1 MSMDS
6 TFLDNIQILAEV
18 DTHEEK
24 LYKILEVYMNTFP
37 VKNAYLFRYSP
48 LGFIGEGI
56 IAITSIGLL
65 HIRDIRDDIRSLPLI
80 YSAIYERKAKY
91 CTGIEYLKQINI
103 KYITTANVNSFLAIP
118 ICFGSVAI
126 GYICTNEFDDDV
138 KITDQLLFSF
148 TEYGRQVGK
157 ILEKTNGPEDLQIL
171 SRREM
176 EVMKRIS
183 WGESIKEMADTMLIS
198 EVTINQY
205 IKTAIKKLKAQNRTQ
220 AIAEMFRRGI
230 IS

>member
-1 MSMDS
+1 MIMDS
-6 TFLDNIQILAEV
+6 TFLDHIQILEEV
-18 DTHEEK
+18 DSHEEK
-24 LYKILEVYMNTFP
+24 LYKILELYMGTFP
-37 VKNAYLFRYSP
+37 VKNAYLFRFSP

-80 YSAIYERKAKY
+80 YSALYERKAKY
-91 CTGIEYLKQINI
+91 CSGIEYLKQINI
-103 KYITTANVNSFLAIP
+103 KYITTSNVDSFLAVP
-118 ICFGSVAI
+118 ICFGAVPI
-126 GYICTNEFDDDV
+126 GYICTNEF
-138 KITDQLLFSF
+138 KKKTGITEQQLSLFTQF
-148 TEYGRQVGK
+148 GKQIGK
-157 ILEKTNGPEDLQIL
+157 ILEKTEGKEDTQLL

-183 WGESIKEMADTMLIS
+183 WGESIKEMADSMYIS

-205 IKTAIKKLKAQNRTQ
+205 IKTAIKKLGAQNRTQ
-220 AIAEMFRRGI
+220 AIAELFRRGM

>member
-1 MSMDS
+1 MTIDP
-6 TFLDNIQILAEV
+6 TFLDNIQILEEV

-56 IAITSIGLL
+56 IAITSIGLM

-80 YSAIYERKAKY
+80 YSALYERKAKY
-91 CTGIEYLKQINI
+91 CSGLEYLKQINI
-103 KYITTANVNSFLAIP
+103 KYITTSNVNSFLATP

-126 GYICTNEFDDDV
+126 GYICTNEFDDGV
-138 KITDQLLFSF
+138 NITDQLVASF
-148 TEYGRQVGK
+148 TKYGRQVGK
-157 ILEKTNGPEDLQIL
+157 ILEKTNGPEDPQLL

-183 WGESIKEMADTMLIS
+183 WGESIKEMADSMFIS

-205 IKTAIKKLKAQNRTQ
+205 IKTAIKKLGAQNRTQ

>member
-1 MSMDS
+1 MSKDS
-6 TFLDNIQILAEV
+6 TFLDNIQILDEV

-56 IAITSIGLL
+56 IGITSIGLL

-183 WGESIKEMADTMLIS
+183 WGESIKEMADSMLIS